1 MIGTCQDQQLLDR
14 QGGKRHCGLREG
26 GLKGSGRFKYVR
38 LRGARRKV
46 RRKWRRKVRR
56 KWVVHLE
63 PHEEGFALAR
73 NSFFPLGAV
82 RRSDS

>member
-1 MIGTCQDQQLLDR
+1 MWAEG
-14 QGGKRHCGLREG
+14 G
-26 GLKGSGRFKYVR
+26 GLKGSGSFKYVR

-46 RRKWRRKVRR
+46 RRKWKRKVRR
-56 KWVVHLE
+56 KWVVHVE
-63 PHEEGFALAR
+63 PHAEGFALAR